1 MKQLAFAAL
10 ACLTPSLALAAPA
23 LLPTRDVSV
32 SYSLATPGQAAQT
45 LQLSYNAAQE
55 LARISSDYGY
65 YVLANLPE
73 GQAQLVVPALNAVVQ
88 VPDFSALATELF
100 KAGDDAHFT
109 PLGKGHYAGLT
120 CETYQITDHTST
132 ARACLTPDGVVLH
145 FSGHDSQGAAEVT
158 ALNVTYAPQ
167 PASQFELPS
176 GLTPLA
182 LPTGA
187 LKALLNPQQ
196 N

>member
-1 MKQLAFAAL
+1 MKRLAFAAL
-10 ACLTPSLALAAPA
+10 ACLTPCFAFAAPA

-32 SYSLATPGQAAQT
+32 SYSLTSQGQAAQT

-65 YVLANLPE
+65 YVLANLPA
-73 GQAQLVVPALNAVVQ
+73 GQAQLVIPALHAVVQ
-88 VPDFSALATELF
+88 APDFSALTVMLF

-120 CETYQITDHTST
+120 CETYEITDHNGT
-132 ARACLTPDGVVLH
+132 ARACLTTDGVVLH
-145 FSGHDSQGAAEVT
+145 FSGHDAQGEADVT
-158 ALNVTYAPQ
+158 ALHVTYAPQ

-176 GLTPLA
+176 GLVPLT
-182 LPTGA
+182 LPPGA